1 MKVSTGPALKGPR
14 RLLRRLRDVMAGPA
28 SAQERLDQVVT
39 VIAADMVAEVCSI
52 YVRRAGDVLELFATE
67 GLNPTAVHQTRLKV
81 GEGLVGD
88 IAAHALPLNL
98 SDAQSHPSFAYR
110 PETGEEI
117 YHSLMGV
124 PILRGGRVIGV
135 LVVQNK
141 TWRHYTDEEVEAL
154 EITAMVL
161 AELVAS
167 GELVSPEEK
176 LAAEREA
183 LLPVRLEGMR
193 LNAGLATGTAVL
205 HQPNILIRRIVAEDP
220 EEELRRLEDAIRGT
234 DSALKEVMTAG
245 RLASAGEHRDVLEAY
260 RMIAADTGWLGRIR
274 DAIKTGLTAE
284 AAVQQIR
291 ESTRARMG
299 QISDPYLR
307 ERLHDLDDLANRL
320 SQHLV
325 QGANGQDEREIPD
338 DVVLISRN
346 LGPAELLDYDPDRL
360 RALVLEEGSPTA
372 HVCIVARAL
381 DIPVLGCVKDVLGKI
396 KELDPVIVDADN
408 AQLFIRPREDV
419 SKAFADTMRARA
431 ERKQAYAAIRNEPAV
446 TRDGVE
452 ISLNV
457 NVGLEIEV
465 SHLDET
471 GAEGIGL
478 YRTEIP
484 FMVRET
490 YPDVEAQIELYR
502 KIFERAD
509 GRPVVFRTLDV
520 GGDKL
525 LPYFDGVR
533 EENPAMG
540 WRAIRIAL
548 DRPEMLRNQV
558 RAMLRAAEG
567 RPLRIMFP
575 MIAEIAEFDRAREI
589 VDSEIDGRRSQDG
602 PMPDEISV
610 GAMLEVPSLLFQL
623 PALLEKVDFLSV
635 GSNDLLQFLFA
646 ADRNNPHVGE
656 RYDDLSPA
664 VLTLLDILVR
674 QCEKAGV
681 PLALCGEMAG
691 RPLAAMA
698 LIGLGFRNISMSPV
712 SIGPVKAMIRSL
724 NVEQV
729 REYLPPLL
737 TLHDHS
743 VRERLNLFAKEHGVT
758 I

>member
-1 MKVSTGPALKGPR
+1 MTLLSPALEGPR

-28 SAQERLDQVVT
+28 SAQQRLDQVVT
-39 VIAADMVAEVCSI
+39 IIAADMVAEVCSI
-52 YVRRAGDVLELFATE
+52 YVRRADDALELFATE
-67 GLNPTAVHQTRLKV
+67 GLNPTAVHHTRLRV
-81 GEGLVGD
+81 GEGLVGE
-88 IAAHALPLNL
+88 IAVHAVPLNL

-124 PILRGGRVIGV
+124 PILGGGRVIGV

-183 LLPVRLEGMR
+183 TLPVSLEGMR

-220 EEELRRLEDAIRGT
+220 EEELRRLEDAIRGM
-234 DSALKEVMTAG
+234 DSALKKVMTAG

-260 RMIAADTGWLGRIR
+260 RMIAADTGRLGRIR

-291 ESTRARMG
+291 ESTRARMA

-307 ERLHDLDDLANRL
+307 ERLDDLDDLANRL

-325 QGANGQDEREIPD
+325 QGANGQPERELPD

-408 AQLFIRPREDV
+408 GQLFIRPREDI

-431 ERKQAYAAIRNEPAV
+431 DRKQAYAAIRNEPAV

-490 YPDVEAQIELYR
+490 YPDVEAQIELYG
-502 KIFERAD
+502 KIFERAK
-509 GRPVVFRTLDV
+509 GKPVVFRTLDV

-548 DRPEMLRNQV
+548 DRPEMLRNQI
-558 RAMLRAAEG
+558 RAMLHAAEG

-575 MIAEIAEFDRAREI
+575 MIAEIAEFDRARQI
-589 VDSEIDGRRSQDG
+589 LDSEIDDRRSQDG
-602 PMPDEISV
+602 PMPDGISV
-610 GAMLEVPSLLFQL
+610 GAMLEVPALLFQL

-664 VLTLLDILVR
+664 VLTLLDTLVR
-674 QCEKAGV
+674 QCQKAGV

-698 LIGLGFRNISMSPV
+698 LIGLGFSNISMSPV

-729 REYLPPLL
+729 REVLPPLL
-737 TLHDHS
+737 TLHDSS
-743 VRERLNLFAKEHGVT
+743 VSDRLRLFAKEHGV
-758 I
+758 II

>member
-1 MKVSTGPALKGPR
+1 MSPEAARDRLDELWRRGLECLGTRYAIMGGAMTWVSERHLVAALSNGGGGDNRGTRRSGRGRSSRQGIDRGGRMTQLSPILEGPR

-88 IAAHALPLNL
+88 IAADALPLNL

-220 EEELRRLEDAIRGT
+220 EVELRRLEDAIRGT

-284 AAVQQIR
+284 AAVHQIR

-299 QISDPYLR
+299 QIGDPYLR
-307 ERLHDLDDLANRL
+307 EWLHDLDDLANRL
-320 SQHLV
+320 SQHLA

-419 SKAFADTMRARA
+419 SKAFADTMGARA

-457 NVGLEIEV
+457 NAGLEIEV
-465 SHLDET
+465 SQLDET

-478 YRTEIP
+478 ARTEHM
-484 FMVRET
+484 FMGERLEVIQEIILSTDDDARRSALRELERLQVG
-490 YPDVEAQIELYR
+490 DFEGLLEAM
-502 KIFERAD
+502 D
-509 GRPVVFRTLDV
+509 GLPVVIRLLDPP
-520 GGDKL
+520 L
-525 LPYFDGVR
+525 HEFLPSR
-533 EENPAMG
+533 LELEQ
-540 WRAIRIAL
+540 
-548 DRPEMLRNQV
+548 EMLRRVRVGRPIDELQAMSEQV
-558 RAMLRAAEG
+558 ARWEETNPMLGLRGVRLGLMLDDLYRMQATAAVTALVRRLRAG
-567 RPLRIMFP
+567 G
-575 MIAEIAEFDRAREI
+575 D
-589 VDSEIDGRRSQDG
+589 
-602 PMPDEISV
+602 
-610 GAMLEVPSLLFQL
+610 PS
-623 PALLEKVDFLSV
+623 
-635 GSNDLLQFLFA
+635 
-646 ADRNNPHVGE
+646 
-656 RYDDLSPA
+656 
-664 VLTLLDILVR
+664 
-674 QCEKAGV
+674 
-681 PLALCGEMAG
+681 
-691 RPLAAMA
+691 
-698 LIGLGFRNISMSPV
+698 
-712 SIGPVKAMIRSL
+712 
-724 NVEQV
+724 
-729 REYLPPLL
+729 
-737 TLHDHS
+737 
-743 VRERLNLFAKEHGVT
+743 
-758 I
+758 

>member
-1 MKVSTGPALKGPR
+1 MKVRTDPALKGPR
-14 RLLRRLRDVMAGPA
+14 HLLRRLRDVMAGPA
-28 SAQERLDQVVT
+28 SAQQRLDQVVT
-39 VIAADMVAEVCSI
+39 IIAADMVAEVCSI

-67 GLNPTAVHQTRLKV
+67 GLNPTAVHHTRLKV

-88 IAAHALPLNL
+88 VAAHALPLNL

-124 PILRGGRVIGV
+124 PILGGGRVIGV

-176 LAAEREA
+176 LAAERNA
-183 LLPVRLEGMR
+183 LLPVSLEGTR
-193 LNAGLATGTAVL
+193 LNAGLATGIAVL
-205 HQPNILIRRIVAEDP
+205 HQPDIAIRKIVAEDP
-220 EEELRRLEDAIRGT
+220 EEELRRLEDAIRGM

-284 AAVQQIR
+284 ASVQQIR

-320 SQHLV
+320 FQHLA
-325 QGANGQDEREIPD
+325 QGANGEPERALPD

-381 DIPVLGCVKDVLGKI
+381 DIPVLGRVKDVLGKI

-419 SKAFADTMRARA
+419 S
-431 ERKQAYAAIRNEPAV
+431 

-457 NVGLEIEV
+457 NAGLEIEV

-471 GAEGIGL
+471 GADGIGL

-502 KIFERAD
+502 KIFERAK
-509 GRPVVFRTLDV
+509 GKPVVFRTLDV

-533 EENPAMG
+533 EANPAMG

-558 RAMLRAAEG
+558 RAMLHAAEG

-575 MIAEIAEFDRAREI
+575 MIAEIAEFDRARKI
-589 VDSEIDGRRSQDG
+589 LDSEIDERRSSDG
-602 PMPDEISV
+602 ALPDGISV
-610 GAMLEVPSLLFQL
+610 GAMLEVPALLFQL
-623 PALLEKVDFLSV
+623 PSLLEKVDFLSV

-664 VLTLLDILVR
+664 VLTLLDSLVR
-674 QCEKAGV
+674 SCDRAGV

-691 RPLAAMA
+691 QPLAAMA

-724 NVEQV
+724 DVEQV
-729 REYLPPLL
+729 RECLPPLL
-737 TLHDHS
+737 TLHDPS
-743 VRERLNLFAKEHGVT
+743 VRDRLHLFAQEHGVV